1 MILTHALPLMKLL
14 IKVSIIFLAAI
25 GLLFY
30 FTRNKSDAGNTAV
43 GNFATSGNA
52 EEKFVKIVSLPKEV
66 KESSAIIS
74 LPQTGQYLT
83 LNDAGN
89 KPDLYQIDEKGDI
102 IKTIA
107 LKVPNEDWEDMTR
120 DTQGNIYIADTGNN
134 KYKRDKLT
142 IYKLRLDAPDKIQ
155 QINFTYGDQKR
166 YASKSNS
173 SFDAEAIFWYDG
185 NLYVVTKDID
195 GETMAKVYRLPDQ
208 PGQYTA
214 KHLGSAAVSDK
225 ITSAAIS
232 PEADMVALLSDGK
245 LYLFRNVHNPVSFFK
260 GKHEEIDLPGAGQT
274 EAVDFIDENTLII
287 TSEGANLYKY
297 TIN

>member
-1 MILTHALPLMKLL
+1 MLTVL
-14 IKVSIIFLAAI
+14 FLFLVAI

-30 FTRNKSDAGNTAV
+30 LTRHQETSSDHT
-43 GNFATSGNA
+43 TSSVPASG
-52 EEKFVKIVSLPKEV
+52 KFERLAALPPEV
-66 KESSAIIS
+66 EESSGIVA
-74 LPQTGQYLT
+74 LPQKGSFLT

-89 KPDLYQIDEKGDI
+89 EPYLYQINESGEI

-107 LKVPNEDWEDMTR
+107 LKVPNEDWEDLAQ
-120 DTQGNIYIADTGNN
+120 DKQGNIYIADTGNN
-134 KYKRDKLT
+134 KYKRNKLT

-155 QINFTYGDQKR
+155 KISFTYEDQQK

-185 NLYVVTKDID
+185 NLFLITKDID
-195 GETMAKVYRLPDQ
+195 KKTTAQVYRLPDQ
-208 PGQYTA
+208 PGEYTA
-214 KHLGSAAVSDK
+214 RHMGSVAVRSK
-225 ITSAAIS
+225 ITSAALS

-245 LYLFRNVHNPVSFFK
+245 LHLFRDVRDPATFFE
-260 GKHEEIDLPGAGQT
+260 GEHEEIDLPGGGQT
-274 EAVDFIDENTLII
+274 EAVTFKDENTLII

>member
-1 MILTHALPLMKLL
+1 MKLM
-14 IKVSIIFLAAI
+14 IKVIIIFLAAI

-30 FTRNKSDAGNTAV
+30 VTRNKSDAGNTAA
-43 GNFATSGNA
+43 GSTGTSGEAN
-52 EEKFVKIVSLPKEV
+52 EEFVKIASLPKEV
-66 KESSAIIS
+66 KESSAIVA
-74 LPQTGQYLT
+74 LPESGQYLT

-89 KPDLYQIDEKGDI
+89 QPDLYQLNETGQI

-107 LKVPNEDWEDMTR
+107 LKVSNEDWEDMTS
-120 DTQGNIYIADTGNN
+120 DGQGNIYIADTGNN
-134 KYKRDKLT
+134 KYKRKELT

-155 QINFTYGDQKR
+155 QINFTYEDQKR
-166 YASKSNS
+166 FATKSNS
-173 SFDAEAIFWYDG
+173 TFDAEAIFWYDG
-185 NLYVVTKDID
+185 NLYLVTKDID
-195 GETMAKVYRLPDQ
+195 SKTMAKVYRLPDQ

-214 KHLGSAAVSDK
+214 SHLGSAAVGDK

-232 PEADMVALLSDGK
+232 PEADKVALLSDGK
-245 LYLFRNVHNPVSFFK
+245 LYLYRNVHNPATFYK
-260 GKHEEIDLPGAGQT
+260 GSHKQIDLPGGGQT